1 MKARSLR
8 RTPATLDRARLLA
21 RAALLGVVVALAPA
35 AVAAEG
41 IYRCTGADGKTVFT
55 SDRSACPN
63 AKPHVLK
70 SRIQKV
76 VESPGSAST
85 SRRARASRPAARA
98 PARADGLEQMWRR
111 KRSEKQQQLGQLD
124 RSLHRAKSMAKGCN
138 RGGEWYSTDESGIRK
153 HVSCDKVKAR
163 HRRLENE
170 RAELQEYLRS
180 GIEDECRKAGC
191 LPGWIR

>member
-1 MKARSLR
+1 MKARALR
-8 RTPATLDRARLLA
+8 RTPATLDRVRWLA
-21 RAALLGVVVALAPA
+21 RAVLLGLAVALAPA
-35 AVAAEG
+35 AIGAEG

-55 SDRSACPN
+55 SNPSACPN

-70 SRIQKV
+70 SKLQTVI
-76 VESPGSAST
+76 ESPGSASS
-85 SRRARASRPAARA
+85 SRGARASRPAARA

-111 KRSEKQQQLGQLD
+111 KRSEKQQQLAQLD

-163 HRRLENE
+163 LRRLEME

-180 GIEDECRKAGC
+180 GIEDECRKADC